1 MTAFACPK
9 CRGALPDAALDA
21 GSCSAC
27 GFPLDG
33 PLPAL
38 APPRSAR
45 PFVFGALA
53 LLIACAAGFAIFAP
67 RADEPQP
74 AVEVARAEPRAPVAK
89 PEVAVA
95 PMPHE
100 PRAKPVAIA
109 PQPEPKIEP
118 KIEAKIEPKPVK
130 PGAVI
135 QIDPFDAPKRHIEI
149 ADAEVRVPDLHG
161 EHEIV
166 LTGKARV
173 LKLGSLHGRVR
184 VDASKL
190 DVREVVIA
198 GDLHGDA
205 QLVVSAPN
213 GTVTVSG
220 FVIGSAKLTV
230 LAPGGAVL
238 FAESARLDGGS
249 TVTVT
254 AKALTVRGPMLGGTK
269 LSATL
274 TTGGALKLTT
284 LEGGATAT
292 YRKEKPSDPPL
303 TVDAGDARGGAKVV
317 AE

>member
-9 CRGALPDAALDA
+9 CRGALPDSALDA
-21 GSCSAC
+21 GSCATC

-33 PLPAL
+33 PLPVL
-38 APPRSAR
+38 APPRNAR
-45 PFVFGALA
+45 PLALGALA
-53 LLIACAAGFAIFAP
+53 VLALGAGAYALFRAP
-67 RADEPQP
+67 TPEREP
-74 AVEVARAEPRAPVAK
+74 EVARVEPRAPAAK
-89 PEVAVA
+89 HEVAVA
-95 PMPHE
+95 PHPHE
-100 PRAKPVAIA
+100 PPAKPVDV
-109 PQPEPKIEP
+109 
-118 KIEAKIEPKPVK
+118 IEPKPQPKPEPKPEPKVEPPAAK
-130 PGAVI
+130 PGAVVL
-135 QIDPFDAPKRHIEI
+135 IDPFDAPKRHIDI

-161 EHEIV
+161 EHQIV
-166 LTGKARV
+166 LSGKARV
-173 LKLGSLHGRVR
+173 LNLGSLHGRVS

-190 DVREVVIA
+190 DVREVQIS

-213 GTVTVSG
+213 GRVSVNG

-238 FAESARLDGGS
+238 LAESSRLDGGS

-254 AKALTVRGPMLGGTK
+254 AKELTVRGPMLGGTK

-274 TTGGALKLTT
+274 TSGGALKLTT

-292 YRKEKPSDPPL
+292 YRKEKPSDPAP
-303 TVDAGDARGGAKVV
+303 VVERGDVRGGAKVI

>member
-9 CRGALPDAALDA
+9 CRGALPDSAIDA
-21 GSCSAC
+21 GACAAC

-33 PLPAL
+33 PLPVL
-38 APPRSAR
+38 APRSSR
-45 PFVFGALA
+45 PLAFGALA
-53 LLIACAAGFAIFAP
+53 LLAAGAGAFALIRSP
-67 RADEPQP
+67 KPEPERYP
-74 AVEVARAEPRAPVAK
+74 EVARVSPAPRPPQ
-89 PEVAVA
+89 PEVA
-95 PMPHE
+95 PLPHE
-100 PRAKPVAIA
+100 PIAKPTDT
-109 PQPEPKIEP
+109 
-118 KIEAKIEPKPVK
+118 IEPKPQPKPQPKPELPAPK

-135 QIDPFDAPKRHIEI
+135 LIDPFDAPKRHIDV

-166 LTGKARV
+166 LSGKARV

-184 VDASKL
+184 LDASKL
-190 DVREVVIA
+190 NVQEVIVA

-213 GTVTVSG
+213 GRVTVNG

-238 FAESARLDGGS
+238 FAESARLDAGS
-249 TVTVT
+249 TVTAT
-254 AKALTVRGPMLGGTK
+254 AKDLTVRGPMLGGTK

-274 TTGGALKLTT
+274 TSGGALKLTT
-284 LEGGATAT
+284 LEGGATVT
-292 YRKEKPSDPPL
+292 YRKEKPTDPAPA
-303 TVDAGDARGGAKVV
+303 VDRGDVRGGAKVI